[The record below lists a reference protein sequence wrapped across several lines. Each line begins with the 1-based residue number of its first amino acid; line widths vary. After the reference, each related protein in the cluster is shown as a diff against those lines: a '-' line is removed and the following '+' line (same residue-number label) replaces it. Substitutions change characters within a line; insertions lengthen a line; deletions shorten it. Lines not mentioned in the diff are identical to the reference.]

1 MSETPE
7 DRVLLF
13 AEELE
18 RWEGP
23 DAHIATTGEYNTP
36 VRHKLDLS
44 DLRDVLDEL
53 HEHQEILIAID
64 KVLSQFAGAHLK
76 VDRIRKIMGNH
87 QNEETD

>member
-7 DRVLLF
+7 DRVKAF
-13 AEELE
+13 VESHDD
-18 RWEGP
+18 WEG
-23 DAHIATTGEYNTP
+23 DEDWITATGYGSTDRRTLS
-36 VRHKLDLS
+36 KS